1 MLKEINLDQSIFTLL
16 DQYPDLID
24 VLYDFGFTQ
33 IKLPGMIQSAGRF
46 MTLRKGCEMRKLD
59 IGILVSILNN
69 LGYTIKEGSN

>member
-1 MLKEINLDQSIFTLL
+1 MFKEINLDQSLFTLL

-46 MTLRKGCEMRKLD
+46 MTLRKGCEMKKLD
-59 IGILVSILNN
+59 IGILVNMLNK
-69 LGYTIKEGSN
+69 LGFTIKEGSN

>member
-1 MLKEINLDQSIFTLL
+1 MLKEISLDQSLFTLL

-59 IGILVSILNN
+59 IGILVKTLNK
-69 LGYTIKEGSN
+69 LGFTIKEGS

>member
-1 MLKEINLDQSIFTLL
+1 MLKEIKLDQSLFTLL

-59 IGILVSILNN
+59 IGVLVNMLNK
-69 LGYTIKEGSN
+69 LGYTIKESQ

>member
-1 MLKEINLDQSIFTLL
+1 MLKEINLDQSLFTLL
-16 DQYPDLID
+16 DHYPDLIE

-46 MTLRKGCEMRKLD
+46 MTLRKGCEMKKLD
-59 IGILVSILNN
+59 IDLLVKIFIK

>member
-1 MLKEINLDQSIFTLL
+1 MLKEINLDQSIFILL

-24 VLYDFGFTQ
+24 VLFDFGFTQ